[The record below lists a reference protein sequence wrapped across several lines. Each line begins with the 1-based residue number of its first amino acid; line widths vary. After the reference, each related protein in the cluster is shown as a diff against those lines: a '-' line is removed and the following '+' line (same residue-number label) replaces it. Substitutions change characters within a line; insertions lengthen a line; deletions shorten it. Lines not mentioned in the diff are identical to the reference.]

1 MAAANASAC
10 GQRVAIQIRAG
21 FAARGTKGNGPKGRT
36 GDNGMSDDLTNSQ
49 IALLCDIGEL
59 HLPKLTGDQKRDLEQ
74 LISEG
79 YVGPTEGHAGSAFML
94 TAKGVEFL
102 GKRGAGLN
110 EA

>member
-1 MAAANASAC
+1 
-10 GQRVAIQIRAG
+10 
-21 FAARGTKGNGPKGRT
+21 
-36 GDNGMSDDLTNSQ
+36 MSDDLTNSQ

-59 HLPKLTGDQKRDLEQ
+59 HLPKLSDDQKCDLERI
-74 LISEG
+74 ISGG
-79 YVGPTEGHAGSAFML
+79 YAGPTESHAGSAIML